1 MAESNDWK
9 MRARANDLSSSETEE
24 EKQKDAN
31 PLLKMMKQKTPPP
44 QGRKKL
50 DTADALALLGIKA

>member
-31 PLLKMMKQKTPPP
+31 PLLKMMK
-44 QGRKKL
+44 
-50 DTADALALLGIKA
+50 